1 MSQIK
6 CECGHLNQEGTQVC
20 EACGNPIG
28 EYNESTKLLDMKYEG
43 VARRSQTYTTTMIDK
58 VWMFFSSVKVG
69 IWIIV
74 ITLIASSLGTIYPQE
89 MYIPG
94 GVSPTEHYEA
104 EYGFTGK
111 LYYELGLHNLYGT
124 WWYMLLVAALG
135 VSILIASI
143 DRFFPLY
150 RALKNQRVSKHRNFL
165 KRQRL
170 YGYTEVNHVDEKL
183 QTINK
188 KLKQKKYKIR
198 EENGNVLAEKNR
210 FARWGPY
217 VNHIGLIIFLIGC
230 MLRYFPG
237 MYVDDHMWIRE
248 GETAEV
254 PHTDGQFHVENEQF
268 IIEVYDEENE
278 LYREALNRAEG
289 AIASNYQTNAVLY
302 ERQDTGIIGDNAEL
316 VEIERYPIRV
326 NEPLTFSGFSLYQM
340 DYKLNELS
348 SMSFTLENKETGEQ
362 FGQLDVDLSSP
373 QAVYD
378 LGEGYYVEI
387 REYFQDFYL
396 NNNVPSTRSN
406 VPNNPVFIFDMY
418 TPDTPEGEVSF
429 VGIQTNLEPLGENE
443 YKMSF
448 VDLET
453 NHVTALVLRKDYT
466 FPLLIIGGVIF
477 MIGLIQGSYWAHRR
491 IWFQQIDNEFIIAG
505 HTNKNYLSLRKDI
518 DEILEGTTIPSPVD
532 QLENEEE
539 EKEITN

>member
-1 MSQIK
+1 MSQMK

-20 EACGNPIG
+20 AACGNPIG
-28 EYNESTKLLDMKYEG
+28 DQNESTKLLDMKYEG
-43 VARRSQTYTTTMIDK
+43 VARRSQTYTTTIIDK

-94 GVSPTEHYEA
+94 GVSPTEHYET

-111 LYYELGLHNLYGT
+111 LYYELGFHNLYGS

-150 RALKNQRVSKHRNFL
+150 RALKNQRITKHRNFL

-170 YGYTEVNHVDEKL
+170 YGYTEVNNVDEKL
-183 QTINK
+183 QTIKK
-188 KLKQKKYKIR
+188 KLKKKKYNIR
-198 EENGNVLAEKNR
+198 EENGNLLAEKNR

-248 GETAEV
+248 GEIAEV
-254 PHTDGQFHVENEQF
+254 PHTNGQFHVENEQF

-289 AIASNYQTNAVLY
+289 AIASNYQTDAVLY
-302 ERQDTGIIGDNAEL
+302 ERQNSGIIGDDAEL
-316 VEIERYPIRV
+316 VEVERYPIRV

-373 QAVYD
+373 EAVYD
-378 LGEGYYVEI
+378 LGEGI
-387 REYFQDFYL
+387 ML
-396 NNNVPSTRSN
+396 RSVN
-406 VPNNPVFIFDMY
+406 ISKIFI
-418 TPDTPEGEVSF
+418 
-429 VGIQTNLEPLGENE
+429 
-443 YKMSF
+443 
-448 VDLET
+448 
-453 NHVTALVLRKDYT
+453 
-466 FPLLIIGGVIF
+466 
-477 MIGLIQGSYWAHRR
+477 
-491 IWFQQIDNEFIIAG
+491 
-505 HTNKNYLSLRKDI
+505 
-518 DEILEGTTIPSPVD
+518 
-532 QLENEEE
+532 
-539 EKEITN
+539 